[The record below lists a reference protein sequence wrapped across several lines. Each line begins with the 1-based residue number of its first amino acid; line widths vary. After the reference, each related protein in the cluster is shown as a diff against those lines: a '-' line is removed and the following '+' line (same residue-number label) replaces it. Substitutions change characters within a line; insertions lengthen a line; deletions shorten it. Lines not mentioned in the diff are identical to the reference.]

1 MAINFVKD
9 IQYYRFCF
17 YGFLKNLRFFEAFL
31 ILFFL
36 DKGLTFL
43 EIGILYSI
51 REIMINIIEIPTGI
65 LADSFGR
72 RRTMIF
78 AFVFYIISFIVFYLS
93 GSYILFIIAMVIY
106 SFGDGMRS
114 GNHKAMVLDYISF
127 KGWEDQKIHYYG
139 HTRSWSQAG
148 SAIAALFGGL
158 IVFLSGNYSQIF
170 LFSIIPYFLD
180 LINVFSYPKFLDGNI
195 KKFDF
200 AKIKDNFK
208 TVFKEIIF
216 SFRKSYILK
225 AIANYS
231 FFSGY
236 YKVIKD
242 YLQVVLQTLALSL
255 PVLLNFNDIEKT
267 SICIGLAFFIIYF
280 INSFASKLSGKI
292 ADKFRNIYK
301 PLNVSLIIG
310 YVAGII
316 GGLFFYQNLIV
327 ISVFCYIFIL
337 IIENIR
343 KPMAVSFIS
352 SILDKKIYASTFSIN
367 SQIQT
372 MVAAV
377 LAPLLGFFADEFGI
391 GMALVI
397 ISLIMILFFPIYFIK
412 AEK

>member
-1 MAINFVKD
+1 MPVNFVKD

-51 REIMINIIEIPTGI
+51 REIVINIIEIPSGI
-65 LADSFGR
+65 IADSFGR

-93 GSYILFIIAMVIY
+93 GTYFLFVIAMIFY

-114 GNHKAMVLDYISF
+114 GNHKAMVLNYISF
-127 KGWEDQKIHYYG
+127 KGWKDQKIHYYG

-158 IVFLSGNYSQIF
+158 IVFITGNYSQIF
-170 LFSIIPYFLD
+170 LFSIIPYLLD
-180 LINVFSYPKFLDGNI
+180 LINVFLYPKFLDGNI

-200 AKIKDNFK
+200 VKMKENFK
-208 TVFKEIIF
+208 NVFKELVS
-216 SFRKSYILK
+216 SFQKKYILK
-225 AIANYS
+225 AIANNAFY
-231 FFSGY
+231 SGY

-255 PVLLNFNDIEKT
+255 PVLLNFNDIGKT
-267 SICIGLAFFIIYF
+267 SIIIGLAFFIIYF
-280 INSFASKLSGKI
+280 LNSFASKFSGKI
-292 ADKFRNIYK
+292 ADRFKNVYK
-301 PLNVSLIIG
+301 PLNLSLTIG
-310 YVAGII
+310 YFAGLL
-316 GGLFFYQNLIV
+316 GGIFFYQNLTFV
-327 ISVFCYIFIL
+327 SVFCYILIL

-343 KPMAVSFIS
+343 KPMAVSYIS

-372 MVAAV
+372 LVAAV

-391 GMALVI
+391 GIALII
-397 ISLIMILFFPIYFIK
+397 ISLIMILFFPFYFIK
-412 AEK
+412 AKN

>member
-1 MAINFVKD
+1 MPVNFVKD

-51 REIMINIIEIPTGI
+51 REIVINIIEIPSGI
-65 LADSFGR
+65 IADSFGR

-93 GSYILFIIAMVIY
+93 GTYFLFVIAMIFY

-114 GNHKAMVLDYISF
+114 GNHKAMVLNYISF
-127 KGWEDQKIHYYG
+127 KGWKDQKIHYYG

-158 IVFLSGNYSQIF
+158 IVFITGNYSQIF
-170 LFSIIPYFLD
+170 LFSIIPYLLD
-180 LINVFSYPKFLDGNI
+180 LINVFLYPKFLDGNI

-200 AKIKDNFK
+200 VKMKENFK
-208 TVFKEIIF
+208 NVFKELVS
-216 SFRKSYILK
+216 SFQKIYILK
-225 AIANYS
+225 AIANNAFY
-231 FFSGY
+231 SGY

-255 PVLLNFNDIEKT
+255 PVLLNFNDIGKT
-267 SICIGLAFFIIYF
+267 SIIIGLAFFIIYF
-280 INSFASKLSGKI
+280 LNSFASKFSGKI
-292 ADKFRNIYK
+292 ADRFKNVYK
-301 PLNVSLIIG
+301 PLNLSLTIG
-310 YVAGII
+310 YFAGLL
-316 GGLFFYQNLIV
+316 GGIFFYQNLTFV
-327 ISVFCYIFIL
+327 SVFCYILIL

-343 KPMAVSFIS
+343 KPMAVSYIS

-372 MVAAV
+372 LVAAV

-391 GMALVI
+391 GIALII
-397 ISLIMILFFPIYFIK
+397 ISLIMILFFPFYFIK
-412 AEK
+412 AKN

>member
-1 MAINFVKD
+1 MAGDFVKD
-9 IQYYRFCF
+9 LQYYKFCF
-17 YGFLKNLRFFEAFL
+17 YGLLKNLRFFEAFL

-51 REIMINIIEIPTGI
+51 REIMINITEIPTGI
-65 LADSFGR
+65 ISDSIGR

-78 AFVFYIISFIVFYLS
+78 AFVFYIISFTVFYLS
-93 GSYILFIIAMVIY
+93 GTYALFVIAMIVY

-114 GNHKAMVLDYISF
+114 GNHKAMVLEYISF
-127 KGWEDQKIHYYG
+127 KGWKDQKIHYYG

-148 SAIAALFGGL
+148 SAIAALFGAL
-158 IVFLSGNYSQIF
+158 IVFITGNYSQLF
-170 LFSIIPYFLD
+170 LFSIIPYILD
-180 LINVFSYPKFLDGNI
+180 LINVISYPIFLDGNI

-200 AKIKDNFK
+200 VKMRDNFK

-216 SFRKSYILK
+216 SFRKIYILK
-225 AIANYS
+225 AVANYS
-231 FFSGY
+231 FYSGY

-280 INSFASKLSGKI
+280 INSIASKMSGKI
-292 ADKFRNIYK
+292 ADRFTNIYK
-301 PLNVSLIIG
+301 PLNLSLTIG
-310 YVAGII
+310 YLVGLLGGI
-316 GGLFFYQNLIV
+316 FYYQNLV
-327 ISVFCYIFIL
+327 FISVFCYIVIL

-352 SILDKKIYASTFSIN
+352 SMLDKKIYASTFSIN

-372 MVAAV
+372 IVAAV

-391 GMALVI
+391 GMALMI
-397 ISLIMILFFPIYFIK
+397 ISFIMILFFPIYFIK